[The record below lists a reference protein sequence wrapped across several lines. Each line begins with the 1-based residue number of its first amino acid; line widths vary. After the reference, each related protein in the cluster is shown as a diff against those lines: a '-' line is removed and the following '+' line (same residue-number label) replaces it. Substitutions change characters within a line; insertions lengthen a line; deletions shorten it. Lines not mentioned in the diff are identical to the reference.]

1 MILGNPGDLKEK
13 GYYSS
18 EIILQR
24 IEYSREG
31 LRFYHTI
38 QIWEFSS
45 VATQLRRRI
54 YHRISDNI
62 GKAFAVANFQLTLN
76 YRPKSNNENRTFCAW
91 SFGFCPGNTL
101 GR

>member
-1 MILGNPGDLKEK
+1 M
-13 GYYSS
+13 
-18 EIILQR
+18 QR
-24 IEYSREG
+24 TEYSREG

-45 VATQLRRRI
+45 EATQLRRRI

-76 YRPKSNNENRTFCAW
+76 YRHTDN
-91 SFGFCPGNTL
+91 
-101 GR
+101 